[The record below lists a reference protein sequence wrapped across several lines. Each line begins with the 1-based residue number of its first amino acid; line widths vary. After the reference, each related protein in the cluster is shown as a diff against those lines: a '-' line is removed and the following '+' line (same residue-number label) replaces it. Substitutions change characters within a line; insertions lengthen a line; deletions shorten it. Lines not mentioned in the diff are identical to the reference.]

1 MAFDKDEAVFV
12 KDKHDYKGP
21 DILSQFTFEN
31 LAFDVTDDMEWNK
44 TLNGTVATVTVS
56 LKRICWFYLYTMFI
70 PSLCIVVTAELTL
83 FVSEVKLNDNFL

>member
-31 LAFDVTDDMEWNK
+31 LAFDVTHDMEWNK

-83 FVSEVKLNDNFL
+83 FVSEVK

>member
-1 MAFDKDEAVFV
+1 MAFDKDEAFFV
-12 KDKHDYKGP
+12 KDKHEYKGSK
-21 DILSQFTFEN
+21 ILSQFSFEDI
-31 LAFDVTDDMEWNK
+31 AFHVTDDFEWNK

-83 FVSEVKLNDNFL
+83 FVSEVK